1 MTNEENMGRVLGV
14 SASAAVFCI
23 GAFWF
28 WFAPQFLALALYS
41 ALAVLS
47 VALAGGFYLV
57 AGYAKRDAHAAL
69 IGHEIAKE
77 QRLYAEVESIANQ
90 LAELDQPE
98 SAKQASRLM
107 GMLADYRQVIEQK
120 LGDTTITMASY
131 SQETGRVFKLV
142 ITNLNDIVAAARS
155 VRTTKG
161 DALQSETS
169 ENAALQ
175 QRRALLTQQEARI
188 GALVEQNREL
198 LTALNVTTV
207 EVANIK
213 DIDSFE
219 LKESL
224 NRLRE
229 LGARAQAF
237 SKD

>member
-1 MTNEENMGRVLGV
+1 MTNEESMGRVLGV
-14 SASAAVFCI
+14 SASAAVLCI

-41 ALAVLS
+41 ALAILS
-47 VALAGGFYLV
+47 VALAGGFYLL

-161 DALQSETS
+161 DEVHSETS

-175 QRRALLTQQEARI
+175 QRRALLIQQEARI
-188 GALVEQNREL
+188 SALVEQNREL

>member
-1 MTNEENMGRVLGV
+1 MGRVLWM
-14 SASAAVFCI
+14 SSSCALLSI
-23 GAFWF
+23 GAFWL
-28 WFAPQFLALALYS
+28 WFAPQMLALLLYS
-41 ALAVLS
+41 ALAVFS
-47 VALAGGFYLV
+47 VLVAVGFYLL
-57 AGYAKRDAHAAL
+57 AGYAKQDAHAAL

-77 QRLYAEVESIANQ
+77 QRLYAEVESIADQ
-90 LAELDQPE
+90 LADLNQVEA
-98 SAKQASRLM
+98 AKQASRLM

-161 DALQSETS
+161 DDMQSS
-169 ENAALQ
+169 APENAALL
-175 QRRALLTQQEARI
+175 QRHALLTQQEARI

>member
-1 MTNEENMGRVLGV
+1 MGRVLWM
-14 SASAAVFCI
+14 SSSCALLSI
-23 GAFWF
+23 GAFWL
-28 WFAPQFLALALYS
+28 WFAPQMLALLLYS
-41 ALAVLS
+41 ALAVFS
-47 VALAGGFYLV
+47 VLVAVGFYLL
-57 AGYAKRDAHAAL
+57 AGYAKQDAHAAL

-77 QRLYAEVESIANQ
+77 QRLYAEVESIADQ
-90 LAELDQPE
+90 LADLNQVE
-98 SAKQASRLM
+98 AARQASRLM

-161 DALQSETS
+161 DDMQSS
-169 ENAALQ
+169 APENAALL
-175 QRRALLTQQEARI
+175 QRHALLTQQEARI

>member
-1 MTNEENMGRVLGV
+1 MGRVLWMSSSG
-14 SASAAVFCI
+14 AFFCI
-23 GAFWF
+23 GVFWL
-28 WFAPQFLALALYS
+28 WFAPQMLALALYS
-41 ALAVLS
+41 GLAVFS
-47 VALAGGFYLV
+47 VLVAVGFYLL
-57 AGYAKRDAHAAL
+57 AGYAKQDAHAAL

-77 QRLYAEVESIANQ
+77 QRLYAEVESIADQ
-90 LAELDQPE
+90 LAALNQSE

-155 VRTTKG
+155 VRTTKADG
-161 DALQSETS
+161 LTSDAP

-175 QRRALLTQQEARI
+175 QRHALLTQQEARI
-188 GALVEQNREL
+188 GALIEQNREL

>member
-1 MTNEENMGRVLGV
+1 MGRVLGV
-14 SASAAVFCI
+14 SASAAVLCI

-28 WFAPQFLALALYS
+28 WFAPELLALALYS

-47 VALAGGFYLV
+47 VVLAGGFYLV

-161 DALQSETS
+161 DEVHSETS

-175 QRRALLTQQEARI
+175 QRRALLIQQEARI
-188 GALVEQNREL
+188 SALVEQNREL

>member
-1 MTNEENMGRVLGV
+1 MGRVLWMSSSG
-14 SASAAVFCI
+14 ALLCI
-23 GAFWF
+23 GAFWL
-28 WFAPQFLALALYS
+28 WFAPQMLALALYS
-41 ALAVLS
+41 GLAVLS
-47 VALAGGFYLV
+47 VLIAVVFYLL
-57 AGYAKRDAHAAL
+57 AGYAKQDAHAAL

-77 QRLYAEVESIANQ
+77 QRLYAEVESIADQ
-90 LAELDQPE
+90 LVDLTQSEA
-98 SAKQASRLM
+98 AKQASRLM

-161 DALQSETS
+161 DALPSDGP
-169 ENAALQ
+169 ENAALL
-175 QRRALLTQQEARI
+175 QRHALLTQQEARI